1 MGTPSIDRNQLL
13 EALARAGGSRSEAAR
28 VLGVSRA
35 TLYRWM
41 RAHGIDEQ
49 IFRRIGDRY
58 EVVDLLG
65 EGDQGIVFLVRDR
78 ARQGALRALK
88 MLRPDPEDPAAR
100 ERLLQEFRRLALLEH
115 PGLVRVYDFAVDER
129 TGRPYLVMERV
140 GGRPLPQAVRDRPLP
155 FVLEAFRQVLEA
167 VDHLHRQGLVHRDLK
182 PENILVEEGD
192 DPDRPGRV
200 VVMDLGLSLER
211 GTADAAPAGTLHFLA
226 PEIFE
231 GHAATPRSDLWSL
244 GVVFY
249 LALTDRLPWDAA
261 SARDLLETRR
271 RTEPPPPSRWNPAVP
286 LALDALVLGM
296 LAEDPARRLPGAAA
310 ALARLAPLLGSD
322 GIGVTGTTR
331 RVPFVG
337 RHEELEEAA
346 AFLLGDTEGAPL
358 LLVPGPEGIGRS
370 RFVEAVADEL
380 RGRGARPAVGACRPG
395 DEHPLAPFAPILRE
409 ALEGADGSGDS
420 HADEILRRYLPGFS
434 RDLAGTLFGP
444 GARAIASAEVVT
456 GPAQVIDLLA
466 TILAEVAAHRPLAI
480 LIDDLHRADPIA
492 LDLAW
497 NLARRGRRHP
507 LRLLVTVRHPVRR
520 AEVQAWLKGLEA
532 ERLARNMPLPALAP
546 DAIRELASHV
556 LGGARAAVLG
566 ETLDRTTG
574 GNPRFLLEVLRSLA
588 ESPGEGLPGDLLLPG
603 TLEAALEERLRRL
616 PAAARRILEALAVR
630 GRPTSREDL
639 AAVAGP
645 PDPASLETLFQG
657 EWLHEGPGGVLELP
671 GGPLRESLLRGLE
684 EDRRRDLHAAWAE
697 RLAGREDVAARM
709 ERATHLLEAGAGKE
723 ARALFLETAEELVAR
738 WRYREATRF
747 YQAALDRLPPDAP
760 ERLRIY
766 PLLERA
772 WHRAQDWQAA
782 EGICRDWAD
791 LAARLGEPASQA
803 RALSQLAARL
813 RQRHALGEA
822 REVAARALELARAAR
837 DDRAIALAEKLVGG
851 LALVSWDHTRAKE
864 HLDRALVSF
873 RRAGDARGEAICLQD
888 FALVQVLEGS
898 AGEALAS
905 FERADRI
912 FGQLQDPV
920 WQAMTLSNRGLVL
933 TFLGHHDGAAECWRK
948 MVERVRELG
957 AAVPLVLPLENL
969 ALLLLRRG
977 RYEEVLATARELVEE
992 ATRHGL
998 QAYRISGLLCLGDAW
1013 ARLDDAAAAREHHEL
1028 ALALAEAIQEEA
1040 QRRFALLARGRD
1052 ELEAR
1057 RLEDAETLFRE
1068 VLEDSRRAGNLRTR
1082 ALALLGLARVG
1093 LEAGEAERVH
1103 LFLAE
1108 AERALRVPREDGIAH
1123 LAELQLLR
1131 ARAWQLDGRLDLAI
1145 AGTSLAYG
1153 FARFADALEL
1163 QLEVLALWTA
1173 LHDAMGHE
1181 DLAAVPLADAARLLR
1196 AAAARYEDPALRARF
1211 LNRPDVAR
1219 LLDAAL
1225 RRAAENRGA
1234 EEVARVTD
1242 TLAEIHEASERAASE
1257 GDPAP
1262 LWRRL
1267 VELAVERTGAE
1278 RGLLVVE
1285 DEDGEFH
1292 PIAARGFPGEDGT
1305 VDPGVALRAISRTLL
1320 DEVHQGRTVLAVDA
1334 PNHPSLS
1341 RSSSAPVLG
1350 IRSVLAVPLRLRGR
1364 ILGAL
1369 YVDTRTHQA
1378 LFSEADRRLLEA
1390 LAHQAALALE
1400 HARLVEQ
1407 LSAERDAYRQVAE
1420 ETHSFGKLVG
1430 RSRPMREV
1438 FALLER
1444 VAGAD
1449 LPVLILGESGTGK
1462 ELAARAI
1469 HFNSRRKDRPFL
1481 SENCAAIPETLLE
1494 SILFGHARGAF
1505 TGADSDHRGL
1515 FERANGGTLFLD
1527 EIGDMSPSLQAK
1539 LLRVLQEGEV
1549 RPVGAERTIKVDV
1562 RVVAATHR
1570 DLAAMVREGTFRQD
1584 LYYRLNGVTV
1594 RLPALRERK
1603 EDIPLLFRHFL
1614 ERRAA
1619 EENRPVPEVDA
1630 AVLRALVLH
1639 DWPGNVRELENVV
1652 RRLLL
1657 FSDGDRIEA
1666 RSLAA
1671 IPELAE
1677 ALEGAGR
1684 TGTAG
1689 LPATGPAR
1697 GSSGT
1702 ADLGEIADEKER
1714 LRRALEATGGR
1725 KKDAAVLL
1733 GISRATLYRKLAR
1746 HGLL

>member
-1 MGTPSIDRNQLL
+1 MGTPNLDRDRLL
-13 EALARAGGSRSEAAR
+13 EALARAGGSRSAAAR
-28 VLGVSRA
+28 SLGVSRA

-49 IFRRIGDRY
+49 IFRRVGDRY
-58 EVVDLLG
+58 DVVDLLG

-78 ARQGALRALK
+78 ARDGALRALK
-88 MLRPDPEDPAAR
+88 MLRPNPDDPAAR

-115 PGLVRVYDFAVDER
+115 PGLVRVFDFAVDDR

-140 GGRPLPQAVRDRPLP
+140 RGRPLPDALRNRPLP
-155 FVLEAFRQVLEA
+155 LVLDAFRQVLEA

-182 PENILVEEGD
+182 PDNILVEEAD
-192 DPDRPGRV
+192 DAGQPGRV
-200 VVMDLGLSLER
+200 VVMDLGLSLRR
-211 GTADAAPAGTLHFLA
+211 GTAGAAPAGTLHFLA
-226 PEIFE
+226 PEIFAGRE
-231 GHAATPRSDLWSL
+231 ATPRSDLWSL

-249 LALTDRLPWDAA
+249 LALAGRLPWDADT
-261 SARDLLETRR
+261 ARDLLAARR
-271 RTEPPPPSRWNPAVP
+271 REEPSPPSRWNPAVP

-296 LAEDPARRLPGAAA
+296 LAEDPSRRLPGAAA
-310 ALARLAPLLGSD
+310 ALSRLAPLLETPGSSRP
-322 GIGVTGTTR
+322 GRTR
-331 RVPFVG
+331 RVPFAG
-337 RHEELEEAA
+337 RREELDRVVAW
-346 AFLLGDTEGAPL
+346 LLEGEGDAPL
-358 LLVPGPEGIGRS
+358 VLVAGPEGIGRS
-370 RFVEAVADEL
+370 RFLEAVTDEL
-380 RGRGARPAVGACRPG
+380 RGRGGRPAVGSCRPG
-395 DEHPLAPFAPILRE
+395 DEHPLAPFRPILRE
-409 ALEGADGSGDS
+409 ALEGADGTGES
-420 HADEILRRYLPGFS
+420 HGDEILRRYLPGFS
-434 RDLAGTLFGP
+434 RDLAGFLFGP
-444 GARAIASAEVVT
+444 GARALASSDAVT

-466 TILAEVAAHRPLAI
+466 TILADLAAHRPLAI
-480 LIDDLHRADPIA
+480 LLDDLHRADPIA

-497 NLARRGRRHP
+497 NLARRARRLP
-507 LRLLVTVRHPVRR
+507 LRLVVTVRTPVRR
-520 AEVQAWLKGLEA
+520 PEVQAWLKGLAA
-532 ERLARNMPLPALAP
+532 ERLAEEMPLPPLGP
-546 DAIRELASHV
+546 DAIRELAGHV
-556 LGGARAAVLG
+556 LGEARAAVLG
-566 ETLDRTTG
+566 ETLRRTTG

-588 ESPGEGLPGDLLLPG
+588 ESPGDDLPGDLLLPG
-603 TLEAALEERLRRL
+603 SLEAALEERLRRL
-616 PAAARRILEALAVR
+616 PPGARRLLEALAVR
-630 GRPTSREDL
+630 GRPTALEDL
-639 AAVAGP
+639 AAVAGSP
-645 PDPASLETLFQG
+645 EAADLEVLRQG
-657 EWLHEGPGGVLELP
+657 EWVREEAGGILDLP

-684 EDRRRDLHAAWAE
+684 EERRRELHGAWAR
-697 RLAGREDVAARM
+697 RLAGREEVTARM
-709 ERATHLLEAGAGKE
+709 ERAAHLLEAGAGE
-723 ARALFLETAEELVAR
+723 DARAVFLETAEELVSR

-747 YQAALDRLPPDAP
+747 YQAALDRLPPAAP

-772 WHRAQDWQAA
+772 WHRAQDWRAA
-782 EGICRDWAD
+782 EGICRDWAA
-791 LAARLGEPASQA
+791 LAARLEEPASEA

-813 RQRHALGEA
+813 RQRHALDEA
-822 REVAARALELARAAR
+822 RDVATRALDLARRAG

-851 LALVSWDHTRAKE
+851 LALVSWDHGRARE
-864 HLDRALVSF
+864 HLDRALVAF
-873 RRAGDARGEAICLQD
+873 RRTGDARGEAICLQD

-905 FERADRI
+905 FERAARI
-912 FGQLQDPV
+912 FRRLRDPV
-920 WQAMTLSNRGLVL
+920 WEAMTLSNRGLVL
-933 TFLGHHDGAAECWRK
+933 TFLGDHDGATASWRR

-977 RYEEVLATARELVEE
+977 RYEEALVCARDLVEE

-998 QAYRISGLLCLGDAW
+998 PSYRISGLLCLGDAW
-1013 ARLDDAAAAREHHEL
+1013 ARLDDADAAREHHEL
-1028 ALALAEAIQEEA
+1028 ALALAEAVREEA

-1057 RLEDAETLFRE
+1057 RPAAAEELFRE
-1068 VLEDSRRAGNLRTR
+1068 VLEESRRIGNLRTR

-1103 LFLAE
+1103 LLLAE
-1108 AERALRVPREDGIAH
+1108 AERSLRVPREDGVAH
-1123 LAELQLLR
+1123 LAELHLLR
-1131 ARAWQLDGRLDLAI
+1131 ARAWQLEGRLDLAV
-1145 AGTSLAYG
+1145 AGANLAYG
-1153 FARFADALEL
+1153 YARFADALEV
-1163 QLEVLALWTA
+1163 QLEVLGLWTA

-1181 DLAAVPLADAARLLR
+1181 DLAAVPLADASRLLR
-1196 AAAARYEDPALRARF
+1196 AAAARYEDPGLRARF
-1211 LNRPDVAR
+1211 LGRPDVAR
-1219 LLDAAL
+1219 LLDAAR
-1225 RRAAENRGA
+1225 RRAAEGRGA

-1242 TLAEIHEASERAASE
+1242 TLAEIHAASERAAAE

-1278 RGLLVVE
+1278 RGLLVAE
-1285 DEDGEFH
+1285 GEDGEFH
-1292 PIAARGFPGEDGT
+1292 PIASRGFPAGDGT
-1305 VDPGVALRAISRTLL
+1305 GDPGVALRAISRTLL
-1320 DEVHQGRTVLAVDA
+1320 DEVRQGRSVLAVDA

-1350 IRSVLAVPLRLRGR
+1350 IRSVLAAPLRLRGR

-1420 ETHSFGKLVG
+1420 EAHSFGKLVG
-1430 RSRPMREV
+1430 RSRPMRQV

-1469 HFNSRRKDRPFL
+1469 HFNSRRRERPFL

-1494 SILFGHARGAF
+1494 SLLFGHARGAF
-1505 TGADSDHRGL
+1505 TGADTDHRGL

-1527 EIGDMSPSLQAK
+1527 EIGDMSASLQAK

-1549 RPVGAERTIKVDV
+1549 RPVGAERTIRVDV

-1570 DLAAMVREGTFRQD
+1570 DLEAMVREGTFRQD

-1619 EENRPVPEVDA
+1619 EENRPVPDVDA

-1657 FSDGDRIEA
+1657 FSDGDRIES

-1671 IPELAE
+1671 IPELAA
-1677 ALEGAGR
+1677 ALDGAAR
-1684 TGTAG
+1684 
-1689 LPATGPAR
+1689 TGPAPAAAAPR
-1697 GSSGT
+1697 APAAAGRLT
-1702 ADLGEIADEKER
+1702 EITDEKER

-1725 KKDAAVLL
+1725 KKDAAALL

-1746 HGLL
+1746 HGLA